1 MNKPLREK
9 PQSRKKKPQN
19 SVAGDSLPDMM
30 KELEDLRQRFFLEQ
44 RETFD
49 RFVASGPGA
58 CCHDDPCTEVRNRW
72 QNFVRD
78 ELLHG
83 FLVTPVGPLRQ
94 YHEKFNRLMEAFAEW
109 EAACQVFITLM
120 THSMTLSLADLQEKI
135 RDRLSAGRPVDDL
148 FPQWVRLFEDRSLAL
163 FRSAEFMAAMHKA
176 LKTKTALV
184 KAQEELMEDVLK
196 VAHIPTL
203 SEMDDISRDVYLLKK
218 RIETLEKAMKD
229 RHGRT
234 R

>member
-9 PQSRKKKPQN
+9 PQSRKKKPRN
-19 SVAGDSLPDMM
+19 TVADDSLPDMM
-30 KELEDLRQRFFLEQ
+30 KELEDLWRRFFLEQ

-49 RFVASGPGA
+49 RIVASGAGA
-58 CCHDDPCTEVRNRW
+58 CCHDDPCAEVRNRW

-120 THSMTLSLADLQEKI
+120 TQSMTQSLADLQEKI

-176 LKTKTALV
+176 LKAKTALG
-184 KAQEELMEDVLK
+184 KAQEELMEDILK
-196 VAHIPTL
+196 AAHIPTL
-203 SEMDDISRDVYLLKK
+203 SEMDDVSRDVYLLKK